1 MDKPLPNWTE
11 VFTRRPDLEPP
22 GFATVFLDI
31 VDNPKERPARGTV
44 RGKKGKEARWTPI
57 KHQSPDP

>member
-11 VFTRRPDLEPP
+11 VFTRRPELEAP
-22 GFATVFLDI
+22 GYAETFLDM

-44 RGKKGKEARWTPI
+44 RGKGKEARFPSL
-57 KHQSPDP
+57 KHGAV

>member
-22 GFATVFLDI
+22 GFATVFLDM
-31 VDNPKERPARGTV
+31 VDNPRERPKCGKSRG
-44 RGKKGKEARWTPI
+44 KGKEARWTAI
-57 KHQSPDP
+57 KHQSADP